1 MNARTEAEWNDLN
14 ANSYRK
20 AELDEQIMNQKADR
34 YWLKKNFGEKIKI
47 TGNLMF
53 AKTPEDFL
61 REIDRQNKLI
71 AAGLQ

>member
-34 YWLKKNFGEKIKI
+34 YWLKKNFGGKIKI

-71 AAGLQ
+71 AEGLQ

>member
-1 MNARTEAEWNDLN
+1 
-14 ANSYRK
+14 
-20 AELDEQIMNQKADR
+20 MNQKADR
-34 YWLKKNFGEKIKI
+34 YWLKKNFGDKIKI

-71 AAGLQ
+71 AQGLQ

>member
-34 YWLKKNFGEKIKI
+34 YWLKKNFGDKIKI

-71 AAGLQ
+71 AEGLQ

>member
-34 YWLKKNFGEKIKI
+34 YWLKKNFGDKIKI

-61 REIDRQNKLI
+61 REIDRQNQLI
-71 AAGLQ
+71 AQGLQ

>member
-34 YWLKKNFGEKIKI
+34 YWLKKNFGDKIKI

-71 AAGLQ
+71 AQGLQ

>member
-71 AAGLQ
+71 AQGLQ

>member
-34 YWLKKNFGEKIKI
+34 YWLKKNFGDKIKI

-71 AAGLQ
+71 AEGRQ

>member
-47 TGNLMF
+47 TGNLIF

-71 AAGLQ
+71 AQGLQ

>member
-61 REIDRQNKLI
+61 REINRQNKLI
-71 AAGLQ
+71 AQGLQ

>member
-47 TGNLMF
+47 TGNLIF

-71 AAGLQ
+71 AQGIQ